1 MDYSSSSLDKQYL
14 LHTPMAFVLQKYTL
28 KEIEQV
34 YDENGW
40 NILHQV
46 VADANIPKIT
56 ELLHFSFDIKLNTTK
71 NLIPLNIYVLNEKK
85 KQEKVS
91 FFSNIPFA
99 KNGFTAP
106 HLAMFLF
113 HFYSQL
119 SEDFF
124 YQNLADKYKQI
135 LSLLITEQSIKEIKD
150 KSSHSLFDYAFLL
163 ENISLIDFMHMKD
176 TSFSSLSEINP
187 QTAKKIIEVMTIKYK
202 DGSHQHMIDFL
213 QKKILKDSLEQDLKK
228 NEYSSNKTVNKI

>member
-14 LHTPMAFVLQKYTL
+14 LHVPMAFVLQKYTI
-28 KEIEQV
+28 KEVEKF

-46 VADANIPKIT
+46 VADGNIPKIT
-56 ELLHFSFDIKLNTTK
+56 ELLHFSFDITINTTK
-71 NLIPLNIYVLNEKK
+71 NFIPSQIYVFNEKK
-85 KQEKVS
+85 KQEKIH
-91 FFSNIPFA
+91 FFSSIPVSQ
-99 KNGFTAP
+99 NGFTAP

-113 HFYSQL
+113 HFYSQM

-124 YQNLADKYKQI
+124 YQSLADKYKQI
-135 LSLLITEQSIKEIKD
+135 LSLLITDQSIKEIKD
-150 KSSHSLFDYAFLL
+150 NSSHSLFDYAFLL
-163 ENISLIDFMHMKD
+163 ENIALIDFMHMKD

-213 QKKILKDSLEQDLKK
+213 QKKILKDSLDQDLIK
-228 NEYSSNKTVNKI
+228 NETSHNKTVKKI